1 MPLHTVHPHEV
12 CSKPLKLQA
21 NKAMG
26 PDNIPSRILNEFAY
40 ELAEPVT
47 SIFNTSLS
55 SGLVPIW
62 WKFPASYPFR
72 KRNKLRLRPIPAA
85 PHRTYHCVI
94 ENFVVSC
101 MVEDIGGQIDNCHHG
116 SLRETSTTFCLL
128 DLINNWLSKNGQP
141 TSLS

>member
-1 MPLHTVHPHEV
+1 MPLPTVHPHEV

-55 SGLVPIW
+55 SGLVPI
-62 WKFPASYPFR
+62 
-72 KRNKLRLRPIPAA
+72 
-85 PHRTYHCVI
+85 
-94 ENFVVSC
+94 
-101 MVEDIGGQIDNCHHG
+101 
-116 SLRETSTTFCLL
+116 
-128 DLINNWLSKNGQP
+128 
-141 TSLS
+141 